1 MGKKAAQEN
10 RTARAA
16 EVLESQRREESRR
29 RRTTVTAV
37 VAAVVV
43 VVGLGWL
50 VSSTLDSSG
59 ETTSAPGG
67 MDGYAVTVGDP
78 DAPTTLAFYEDPQCP
93 ICQQFEAEIG
103 EDVAAAV
110 EAGEVKV
117 DYHVVS
123 FLDEASQNE
132 WSSRAANALMVV
144 QDLAGPDAFVAMHDL
159 LYDNQPA
166 EGTAGPS
173 DAQLVAWAVEA
184 GAPEAAAREAIE
196 SGRFDQF
203 VVNATD
209 QMSKDGVNGTP
220 TVFVDGEKVE
230 GTPADSVA
238 AVREAL
244 GTSGS

>member
-16 EVLESQRREESRR
+16 EVLETQRREEARR
-29 RRTTVTAV
+29 RRTTVSAV
-37 VAAVVV
+37 VAALVV
-43 VVGLGWL
+43 VVGLGYL
-50 VSSTLDSSG
+50 LTTTLDSSG
-59 ETTSAPGG
+59 EAASTPGG
-67 MDGYAVTVGDP
+67 MDGYAVTVGDA

-93 ICQQFEAEIG
+93 ICQQFESEVG
-103 EDVAAAV
+103 DDVAAAV
-110 EAGEVKV
+110 AAGDVKV

-123 FLDEASQNE
+123 FLDDASQNE

-144 QDLAGPDAFVAMHDL
+144 QDLAGPDAFVAMHEL

-184 GAPEAAAREAIE
+184 GAPEAEARQGIE

-244 GTSGS
+244 GGS